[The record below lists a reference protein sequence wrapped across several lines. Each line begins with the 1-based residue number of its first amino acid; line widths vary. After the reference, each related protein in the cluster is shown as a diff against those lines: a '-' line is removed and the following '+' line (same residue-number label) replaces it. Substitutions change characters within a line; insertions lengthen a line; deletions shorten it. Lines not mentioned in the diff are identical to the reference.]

1 MQQRRQVM
9 LAQLEARIK
18 TSAERELLARNLI
31 RKELVEKA
39 SQGDTDGVKQ
49 LLEMVMFLTNYI
61 CIHTR
66 YAWLI
71 VCMYYCMER
80 LLRSVRVVRME
91 RLVRELRLKC
101 ETILDSRFY
110 RSQRRT
116 MTWSWHRSGFKSL
129 FNQPTNMYNTFLVGS
144 FFWATGKHLSTRTS

>member
-49 LLEMVMFLTNYI
+49 LLEMVMSFQLYLYLYSIHTWLIICILYI
-61 CIHTR
+61 C
-66 YAWLI
+66 
-71 VCMYYCMER
+71 
-80 LLRSVRVVRME
+80 
-91 RLVRELRLKC
+91 
-101 ETILDSRFY
+101 
-110 RSQRRT
+110 
-116 MTWSWHRSGFKSL
+116 
-129 FNQPTNMYNTFLVGS
+129 
-144 FFWATGKHLSTRTS
+144 

>member
-49 LLEMVMFLTNYI
+49 LLEMVNVPY
-61 CIHTR
+61 
-66 YAWLI
+66 
-71 VCMYYCMER
+71 
-80 LLRSVRVVRME
+80 
-91 RLVRELRLKC
+91 
-101 ETILDSRFY
+101 
-110 RSQRRT
+110 
-116 MTWSWHRSGFKSL
+116 
-129 FNQPTNMYNTFLVGS
+129 
-144 FFWATGKHLSTRTS
+144 

>member
-49 LLEMVMFLTNYI
+49 LLEMVTSFQLYLYLHGIHTWLII
-61 CIHTR
+61 CI
-66 YAWLI
+66 
-71 VCMYYCMER
+71 
-80 LLRSVRVVRME
+80 
-91 RLVRELRLKC
+91 
-101 ETILDSRFY
+101 
-110 RSQRRT
+110 
-116 MTWSWHRSGFKSL
+116 
-129 FNQPTNMYNTFLVGS
+129 
-144 FFWATGKHLSTRTS
+144 